1 MADAQIETLTEL
13 LDAVEE
19 RNRADGGLSM
29 GVIGD
34 IAGDRAFGAMIL
46 LPALVTVSP
55 LSGIPTVP
63 TMVGIIVMLLSAQL
77 ALGRREPWLPKRL
90 ANARLSSERVH
101 KVLGFMRRP
110 AGWIDRVVR
119 PRLRFVTSSIALR
132 GAALICFLTAATM
145 PPLEILPFMATTAGL
160 VISIFALAI
169 TLRDG
174 LLMILGLAA
183 TGGMAYAAWAL
194 VAG

>member
-1 MADAQIETLTEL
+1 MADAQFETLSGL

-19 RNRADGGLSM
+19 RNRADDGLSM
-29 GVIGD
+29 DVVGD

-63 TMVGIIVMLLSAQL
+63 TMVGVIVMLLSAQL
-77 ALGRREPWLPKRL
+77 VLGRREPWLPKRL
-90 ANARLSSERVH
+90 AGARLSSERVH
-101 KVLGFMRRP
+101 KVLRFMRRP

-119 PRLRFVTSSIALR
+119 PRFRFATSSLGLR
-132 GAALICFLTAATM
+132 GAALICFVTAATM

-174 LLMILGLAA
+174 LLMIVGLLA
-183 TGGMAYAAWAL
+183 TGGMAYAAWTL
-194 VAG
+194 LAG

>member
-1 MADAQIETLTEL
+1 MADAQFETLSGL

-63 TMVGIIVMLLSAQL
+63 TMVGVIVMLLSAQL
-77 ALGRREPWLPKRL
+77 VLGRSEPWLPKRL
-90 ANARLSSERVH
+90 AGARLSSDRVH
-101 KVLGFMRRP
+101 KVLRFMRRP
-110 AGWIDRVVR
+110 VGWIDRVVR
-119 PRLRFVTSSIALR
+119 PRFRFATSSLGLR
-132 GAALICFLTAATM
+132 GAALICFVTAATM

-174 LLMILGLAA
+174 LLMIVGLLAA
-183 TGGMAYAAWAL
+183 GGMAYAAWTL
-194 VAG
+194 LAG

>member
-1 MADAQIETLTEL
+1 MADAQFETLSEL
-13 LDAVEE
+13 LDEVDL

-29 GVIGD
+29 DVIGD

-63 TMVGIIVMLLSAQL
+63 TMVGVIVMLLSAQL
-77 ALGRREPWLPKRL
+77 ILGRREPWLPARF
-90 ANARLSSERVH
+90 AQARLSSERVQ
-101 KVLGFMRRP
+101 KALRFMRRP

-119 PRLRFVTSSIALR
+119 PRLRFATSSLALR
-132 GAALICFLTAATM
+132 GAALVCFLTAATM
-145 PPLEILPFMATTAGL
+145 PPLELLPFMATTAGL

-174 LLMILGLAA
+174 LLMVVGLLAF
-183 TGGMAYAAWAL
+183 GGMAYAAWSLAT
-194 VAG
+194 G